1 MIRHL
6 AYDANNPVDDHFR
19 ERYVAC
25 PPSAYEGLI
34 VRAVDASWCP

>member
-6 AYDANNPVDDHFR
+6 GYDENNPIDSYFR

-25 PPSAYEGLI
+25 PPSEYEGLY
-34 VRAVDASWCP
+34 RARD